1 MAFQEYPRQ
10 AGWKEGDTSKS
21 AAEAIEGSGRA
32 RTLRSAVKYTLLT
45 QQNMCQWINAEFA
58 GAGMT
63 ADEIAA
69 ELGESPFSIR
79 PRITEL
85 RKQGLIEPTGERR
98 KSSNGRMSHV
108 WRLVRGD

>member
-1 MAFQEYPRQ
+1 MTDHYPNT
-10 AGWKEGDTSKS
+10 AGYTSPDTSKD
-21 AAEAIEGSGRA
+21 AADAIEGSGKA
-32 RTLRSAVKYTLLT
+32 QTLRNGVYRVLRVDSRTWPTYAVGL
-45 QQNMCQWINAEFA
+45 
-58 GAGMT
+58 T

-85 RKQGLIEPTGERR
+85 RKRGLIEPTGERR

-108 WRLVRGD
+108 WRLV